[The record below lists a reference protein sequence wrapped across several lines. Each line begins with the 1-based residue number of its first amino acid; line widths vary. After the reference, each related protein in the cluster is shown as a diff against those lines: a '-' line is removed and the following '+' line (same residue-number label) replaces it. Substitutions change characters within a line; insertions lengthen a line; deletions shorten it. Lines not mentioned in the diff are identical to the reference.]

1 MYNLNFYGE
10 HVLLQV
16 SHWHEV
22 AGLLIVAVML
32 IRRKD
37 HVLRL
42 FGQAVAGLAAFRLVW
57 ALSSTIGFERTLGS
71 ESTGIAWGVFFAVP
85 MSIAILLAL
94 RVGAEDGTPRA
105 RALIVAGGIVLII
118 ASALVR
124 FLSPYEGE
132 FGAGHPIST
141 TIVVFLFAG
150 SFIIALHTVLAHT
163 NGVGY
168 RILFESAFAVLI
180 IGVAIEFIATSAGAT
195 PAGEHTDSSELLRVA
210 TDVITSVMAFVLWVS
225 VVIHELAEIGRE
237 RNPRGRTLSAS

>member
-42 FGQAVAGLAAFRLVW
+42 FGQAVAGLAVFRLVW
-57 ALSSTIGFERTLGS
+57 ALSSTIGFESTLGS
-71 ESTGIAWGVFFAVP
+71 DSAGIAWVAFFAVP

-105 RALIVAGGIVLII
+105 RALVVASGIALII
-118 ASALVR
+118 IAALVR
-124 FLSPYEGE
+124 FVFPYEGE
-132 FGAGHPIST
+132 FGATHPIST

-150 SFIIALHTVLAHT
+150 SFVIALHTVLAHT

-168 RILFESAFAVLI
+168 GILFESAFAVLV
-180 IGVAIEFIATSAGAT
+180 IGVAIEFIAASAGASPT
-195 PAGEHTDSSELLRVA
+195 GEHTDSSELIRVV
-210 TDVITSVMAFVLWVS
+210 TDVITSVMALVLWVS
-225 VVIHELAEIGRE
+225 VVVHELAESRRE
-237 RNPRGRTLSAS
+237 RNPRGETPSAS